1 MVISFLL
8 ECIIGELLLSLVDI
22 RNLSVSYQEESSWA
36 LRDIN
41 ITVEKG
47 ELIVIAG
54 SSGCG
59 KSTLA
64 QTIVGLIPTF
74 VKAKVEGTIKINET
88 LVNEL
93 SRKQLVNI
101 IGYVPQYPSDFTTSL
116 LVEEEVAFLLENL
129 AYPSEEIQT
138 RIPQVLHKLNILDLR
153 NKLIPEL
160 SSGELQRVA
169 IATVLAHQ
177 PQILILDEPMARI
190 DPKSE
195 IMLADLLKDLSEQG
209 HLILAFEHRLDYLL
223 SRADR
228 LLLLDNGKLIGDGKP
243 QTLLDKIRDID
254 LPEVS
259 ELKWP
264 NITQRSLTLEE
275 AKSSILEIFRKER

>member
-1 MVISFLL
+1 LT
-8 ECIIGELLLSLVDI
+8 GELALSLLDI
-22 RNLSVSYQEESSWA
+22 RNLSVSYSGTSIWA
-36 LRDIN
+36 LKNIN
-41 ITVEKG
+41 FQADKG
-47 ELIVIAG
+47 ELIIVAG

-64 QTIVGLIPTF
+64 QTILGLIPTF
-74 VKAKVEGTIKINET
+74 IEANMKGTILIQET
-88 LVNEL
+88 PIEKLT
-93 SRKQLVNI
+93 RKQRI
-101 IGYVPQYPSDFTTSL
+101 EIMGYVPQYPADFTISL

-129 AYPSEEIQT
+129 AYKPKDIQN
-138 RIPQVLHKLNILDLR
+138 RIIKVLKQLGILDLR
-153 NKLIPEL
+153 YRLITEL

-169 IATVLAHQ
+169 LSTVLAHQ

-195 IMLADLLKDLSEQG
+195 ITLVHILKDLAQQG

-223 SRADR
+223 PVADR
-228 LLLLDNGKLIGDGKP
+228 LLLLEHGKLIGNGRP
-243 QTLLDKIRDID
+243 ESLLERIQNVD

-264 NITQRSLTLEE
+264 GLVQRNLSLKE
-275 AKSSILEIFRKER
+275 AQSSLINFIANQ